1 MTDFKKIQK
10 DMENSKQKI
19 ITPDD
24 NLAQI
29 RKKLGRK
36 YIEEDVSDTDDD
48 FDENSTFR
56 DRHNK
61 FIEKNVKISNK
72 NIIKKNSKV
81 QKNKQNKKD
90 EESVTNKDNSELDK
104 EESENEDE
112 SEDEDEDDDI
122 SIDKYEFKAEFE
134 KLIKDYV
141 KNDNEIKE
149 HRLRIKELNS
159 KKDACQIEIMKHLE
173 RLGENH
179 VRINGGTLRINQY
192 ESKGGLKEDLIK
204 DAILEKVKNP
214 KITEEILEV
223 INDKRE
229 NNKKLQKSL
238 KRTYERN
245 KK

>member
-1 MTDFKKIQK
+1 MTEFKKIQK

-29 RKKLGRK
+29 RKKLGKK
-36 YIEEDVSDTDDD
+36 YIEEDVSDTDEDDD
-48 FDENSTFR
+48 FDEESTFR

-61 FIEKNVKISNK
+61 FIEKNLKLS
-72 NIIKKNSKV
+72 KKNVIKNETKV
-81 QKNKQNKKD
+81 QKKEKV
-90 EESVTNKDNSELDK
+90 EEVKK
-104 EESENEDE
+104 EEEKSDEDE
-112 SEDEDEDDDI
+112 SGSEDEDDDI
-122 SIDKYEFKAEFE
+122 SIDNYEFKEEFE
-134 KLIKDYV
+134 KLIRNYV

-149 HRLRIKELNS
+149 HRLKIKELNL
-159 KKDACQIEIMKHLE
+159 KKDACQLEIMKHLE

-204 DAILEKVKNP
+204 DAIQEKVKNP

-238 KRTYERN
+238 KRTYER

>member
-29 RKKLGRK
+29 RKKLGKK

-48 FDENSTFR
+48 SFDEESTFR

-61 FIEKNVKISNK
+61 FIEKNVKIS
-72 NIIKKNSKV
+72 KKNVIRNESKV
-81 QKNKQNKKD
+81 QKSKKNKQI
-90 EESVTNKDNSELDK
+90 EK
-104 EESENEDE
+104 EESFSKDSVIDEDNSE
-112 SEDEDEDDDI
+112 SEDEDDI
-122 SIDKYEFKAEFE
+122 SIDKYEFKEDFE
-134 KLIKDYV
+134 KLIRDYV

-149 HRLRIKELNS
+149 HRLRIKELNL
-159 KKDACQIEIMKHLE
+159 KKDACQLEIMKHLE

-204 DAILEKVKNP
+204 DAIQEKVKNP

-238 KRTYERN
+238 KRTYER

>member
-29 RKKLGRK
+29 RKKLGKK

-48 FDENSTFR
+48 SFDEESTFR

-61 FIEKNVKISNK
+61 FIEKNVKIS
-72 NIIKKNSKV
+72 KKNVIRNESKV
-81 QKNKQNKKD
+81 QKSKKNKQI
-90 EESVTNKDNSELDK
+90 EK
-104 EESENEDE
+104 EESLEKDSVIDEDNSE
-112 SEDEDEDDDI
+112 SEDEDDI
-122 SIDKYEFKAEFE
+122 SIDKYEFKEDFE
-134 KLIKDYV
+134 KLIRDYV

-149 HRLRIKELNS
+149 HRLRIKELNL
-159 KKDACQIEIMKHLE
+159 KKDACQLEIMKHLE

-204 DAILEKVKNP
+204 DAIQEKVKNP

-238 KRTYERN
+238 KRTYER